1 MNKKIIIVLLAFGV
15 CVSAFSQSGKKGMA
29 PFKITLLNGKTY
41 TYQQL
46 KKNTPTVL
54 IYFSPDCDHCK
65 NFTAELLKHKDEL
78 KNRQIVMVTYLPVAE
93 MKPFDSTYHIT
104 SMPNFIM
111 GTEGYSF
118 IVRKYYDV
126 GLFPSIYIFN
136 KEMQLVKTVK
146 PSQTP
151 EALVKEILDN

>member
-1 MNKKIIIVLLAFGV
+1 MGKKIISALFAFGI
-15 CVSAFSQSGKKGMA
+15 CFAAFSQTGKKGMA
-29 PFKITLLNGKTY
+29 PFKITLLNGKTF

-46 KKNTPTVL
+46 KKNIPTVL

-65 NFTAELLKHKDEL
+65 DFTAELLKHTNEL

-93 MKPFDSTYHIT
+93 MKPFDSTYHI
-104 SMPNFIM
+104 SSLPNFIM
-111 GTEGYSF
+111 GTEGYTF
-118 IVRKYYDV
+118 IVKEYYNV

-136 KEMQLVKTVK
+136 KDMKLVKAVP

-151 EALVKEILDN
+151 QALVKEILNN